1 MHHPK
6 VKGLNPAPD
15 TGRVKV
21 AKKFSID
28 VMRYLSMYLQQLQTN
43 KAGSRLH

>member
-28 VMRYLSMYLQQLQTN
+28 VPALSVYVFAAATN
-43 KAGSRLH
+43 